1 MSKTN
6 LYLLGIIAT
15 IVIGCFL
22 YPHFCCQKCNKPTQI
37 ENKITSPNSEE
48 IINNKFRFSDE
59 NINYSCEKNFNFN
72 NSEFNHTTPVDE
84 CLNVGIEKLK
94 NYFSTNK
101 EAKLLI
107 TGYASNSEKNTSAFP
122 NLGFARANDIK
133 NYFVSKGIPSNRF
146 EINGEIK
153 DDLQIVED
161 KVLGPINFVIN
172 KTQALAKAENWNSI
186 KEKYTSTPLI
196 LFFDSNQTEISL
208 TDAERESIAEIAKYI
223 DNVPNS
229 KISCVGHT
237 DNSGNRLV
245 NINLGLERAN
255 FAKNYLIKNGMLES
269 KIETSSKGP
278 DEPIAD
284 NLTPEGKGKNRRTV
298 ITLK

>member
-1 MSKTN
+1 MSKTTP
-6 LYLLGIIAT
+6 YLLGIITT

-22 YPHFCCQKCNKPTQI
+22 YPHFCCQECDNPTQT
-37 ENKITSPNSEE
+37 ETKITSTKSEE
-48 IINNKFRFSDE
+48 IINNKFQFSDE
-59 NINYSCEKNFNFN
+59 NINYSCDKNFNFN
-72 NSEFNHTTPVDE
+72 GNRFNYITPADK
-84 CLNVGIEKLK
+84 CINIGIQKLK
-94 NYFSTNK
+94 DYFSINK
-101 EAKLLI
+101 EARLLI

-153 DDLQIVED
+153 DDLQFVGD
-161 KVLGPINFVIN
+161 KVLGPVHFEINR
-172 KTQALAKAENWNSI
+172 TQALTKAENWNGI
-186 KEKYTSTPLI
+186 KEKYIATPLI

-255 FAKNYLIKNGMLES
+255 FVKNYLIKNGMSES

-278 DEPIAD
+278 DEPISD
-284 NLTPEGKGKNRRTV
+284 NVTPEGKGKNRRTV

>member
-1 MSKTN
+1 MSKTTF
-6 LYLLGIIAT
+6 YLLGILAT
-15 IVIGCFL
+15 ILIGCFL
-22 YPHFCCQKCNKPTQI
+22 YPRFCCHNCNRPPLTKT
-37 ENKITSPNSEE
+37 KITSINSEE
-48 IINNKFRFSDE
+48 ITNNKFRFSDE

-72 NSEFNHTTPVDE
+72 KNGFNYNIPIDE
-84 CLNVGIEKLK
+84 CLNIGIEKLK
-94 NYFSTNK
+94 TYFLNNK
-101 EAKLLI
+101 EVRLNI
-107 TGYASNSEKNTSAFP
+107 IGYALSSEKNTSAFP

-133 NYFVSKGIPSNRF
+133 NYFVSKGIASNRF

-153 DDLQIVED
+153 DDLQLVGD

-172 KTQALAKAENWNSI
+172 KTQALTKAENWNGI
-186 KEKYTSTPLI
+186 KEKYTATPLI
-196 LFFDSNQTEISL
+196 LYFDSNQTEISL
-208 TDAERESIAEIAKYI
+208 TVAERESIAEIAKYI

-245 NINLGLERAN
+245 NVELGLERAN
-255 FAKNYLIKNGMLES
+255 FAKSYLIKNGMLES

>member
-1 MSKTN
+1 MSKTTS
-6 LYLLGIIAT
+6 YLLGIFAT
-15 IVIGCFL
+15 IIIGCFS
-22 YPHFCCQKCNKPTQI
+22 YHHFCCHNCNNPSQQKT
-37 ENKITSPNSEE
+37 KITSSNSEE
-48 IINNKFRFSDE
+48 ITNNKFQFSDE
-59 NINYSCEKNFNFN
+59 NINYTCEKNFNFN
-72 NSEFNHTTPVDE
+72 SNKFNYIAPVDD
-84 CLNVGIEKLK
+84 CLNIGIEKLK
-94 NYFSTNK
+94 TYFLKNK
-101 EAKLLI
+101 EVRLNI
-107 TGYASNSEKNTSAFP
+107 TGYALSSEKNTSAFP

-133 NYFVSKGIPSNRF
+133 NYFVFKGIPSNRF

-153 DDLQIVED
+153 EDLQIVGN
-161 KVLGPINFVIN
+161 KVLGPVNFAIN

-186 KEKYTSTPLI
+186 KEKYTATPLI

-255 FAKNYLIKNGMLES
+255 FAKNYLIKNGMVES

-284 NLTPEGKGKNRRTV
+284 NVTPEGKGKNRRTV

>member
-1 MSKTN
+1 MSKTTF
-6 LYLLGIIAT
+6 YFLGILTT
-15 IVIGCFL
+15 ITIGCFL
-22 YPHFCCQKCNKPTQI
+22 YPRFCCEKCNKPQQEET
-37 ENKITSPNSEE
+37 KITSINPEE
-48 IINNKFRFSDE
+48 ITNNKFQFSDE
-59 NINYSCEKNFNFN
+59 NIDYSCEKNFNFS
-72 NSEFNHTTPVDE
+72 NSGFNYITPIDE
-84 CLNVGIEKLK
+84 SLNVGVEKLK
-94 NYFSTNK
+94 TYFSNNK
-101 EAKLLI
+101 EVRLNI
-107 TGYASNSEKNTSAFP
+107 TGYALSSEKNTSAFP

-153 DDLQIVED
+153 EELQLVGD
-161 KVLGPINFVIN
+161 KVLGPVNFVIN
-172 KTQALAKAENWNSI
+172 KTQALTKAENWNGI
-186 KEKYTSTPLI
+186 KEKYTATPLI
-196 LFFDSNQTEISL
+196 LYFDSNQTEISL

-245 NINLGLERAN
+245 NIELGLERAN
-255 FAKNYLIKNGMLES
+255 FAKNYLIKNGMSES
-269 KIETSSKGP
+269 KIEASSKGP

-284 NLTPEGKGKNRRTV
+284 NVTPEGKGKNRRTV

>member
-6 LYLLGIIAT
+6 IYLLGIIIT
-15 IVIGCFL
+15 IVVGCFL
-22 YPHFCCQKCNKPTQI
+22 YPHFCCQKCNKTRSTETI
-37 ENKITSPNSEE
+37 ITSIDSEE
-48 IINNKFRFSDE
+48 ITNNGFQFSDE

-72 NSEFNHTTPVDE
+72 SNKFNHIPSIDN
-84 CLNVGIEKLK
+84 CLDIGTEKLK
-94 NYFSTNK
+94 TYFLNNK
-101 EAKLLI
+101 EVRLNI
-107 TGYASNSEKNTSAFP
+107 TGYALRSEKNTSAFP

-153 DDLQIVED
+153 EDLQIVGH
-161 KVLGPINFVIN
+161 KVLGPVNFSIN
-172 KTQALAKAENWNSI
+172 KTQALTKAEDWNSI
-186 KEKYTSTPLI
+186 KEKYNVTPLI

-208 TDAERESIAEIAKYI
+208 TNTERESIAEIAKYI

-237 DNSGNRLV
+237 DNSGNRLI

-255 FAKNYLIKNGMLES
+255 FVKIYLTKNGILES
-269 KIETSSKGP
+269 KIEVSSKGQ
-278 DEPIAD
+278 DEPISD
-284 NLTPEGKGKNRRTV
+284 NLTPEGKAKNRRTV

>member
-1 MSKTN
+1 MSKTTP
-6 LYLLGIIAT
+6 YLLGIITT

-22 YPHFCCQKCNKPTQI
+22 YHHFCCKKCNNPPQTK
-37 ENKITSPNSEE
+37 NKIVSTKSEE
-48 IINNKFRFSDE
+48 ITNNKFQFSDE
-59 NINYSCEKNFNFN
+59 NINHSCEKNFNFN
-72 NSEFNHTTPVDE
+72 ESEFNYITPADD
-84 CLNVGIEKLK
+84 CLNIGIEKLK
-94 NYFSTNK
+94 NYFTNNK
-101 EAKLLI
+101 EARLII
-107 TGYASNSEKNTSAFP
+107 TGYASTSEKNTSAFP

-153 DDLQIVED
+153 EGLQMVEN

-172 KTQALAKAENWNSI
+172 KTQALTKAENWNGI
-186 KEKYTSTPLI
+186 KEKYTETPLI

-255 FAKNYLIKNGMLES
+255 FVKNYLIKNGMLES